1 MSASKTIVVKI
12 GGNALGPDDTTF
24 HDLVALQNQGV
35 SPVVVHGG
43 GPAVTRWLKELGVE
57 TTFVRG
63 LRVTDDATL
72 AVVTA
77 VLGGLVNKTIVA
89 AIQAAGGRAVGLS
102 GADGPTVLAQIRNP
116 DLGRVGEVSRVD
128 STLLDSLLEQGM
140 IPVLAPVSMEEGP
153 EARLINVN
161 ADSIAGAIAH
171 ALKAERVVFLT
182 DVPGVL
188 GGDGELLPVLS
199 DAQIRDLVDREVI
212 TGGMVPKVEAC
223 LTALQHVAAAQIIDG
238 RKPGALLEAVA
249 DRTGTKVRRDAEEI
263 SV

>member
-24 HDLVALQNQGV
+24 HDLVALQHQGV

-72 AVVTA
+72 EVVTA

-102 GADGPTVLAQIRNP
+102 GADGSTVLAQVQNP

-128 STLLDSLLEQGM
+128 PTLLDSLLEQGM
-140 IPVLAPVSMEEGP
+140 IPVLAPVSLEEGA

-171 ALKAERVVFLT
+171 ALEAERVVFLT

-188 GGDGELLPVLS
+188 GGNGELLPVLS

-223 LTALQHVAAAQIIDG
+223 LNALQHVAAAQIIDG

-249 DRTGTKVRRDAEEI
+249 DRTGTRVRRDAEEI